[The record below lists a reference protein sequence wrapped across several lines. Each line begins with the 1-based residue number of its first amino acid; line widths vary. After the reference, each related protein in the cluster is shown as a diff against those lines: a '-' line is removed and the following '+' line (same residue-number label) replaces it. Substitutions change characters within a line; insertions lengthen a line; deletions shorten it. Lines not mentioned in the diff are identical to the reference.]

1 MYVMLKASKRSLN
14 KKIAHTYDTSID
26 RLSCYTFAKLCRNHE
41 SHKHKCIIH
50 QNESHAQ
57 NKSNISDT

>member
-41 SHKHKCIIH
+41 SHKHKYIIH
-50 QNESHAQ
+50 QNESHV
-57 NKSNISDT
+57 

>member
-14 KKIAHTYDTSID
+14 NKKQLTPTTLVL

-41 SHKHKCIIH
+41 SHEHKYIIH